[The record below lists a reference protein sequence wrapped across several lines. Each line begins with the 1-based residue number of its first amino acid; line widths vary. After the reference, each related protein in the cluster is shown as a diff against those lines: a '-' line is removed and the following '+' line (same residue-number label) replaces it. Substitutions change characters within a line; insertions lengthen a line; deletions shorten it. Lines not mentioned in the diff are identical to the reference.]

1 MTADVT
7 ALGRAPNLSAQQ
19 DDIRALVRAMTAL
32 TGLSASAL
40 ATQAGLTPST
50 LNRFLHGEVRHTLS
64 QRTLLALM
72 TATFTAL
79 DRRPVAALDT
89 TALQRLLSA
98 VPVFERAIIE
108 RAPEAARTLKEMRL
122 KAGSAPLPAAA
133 RAPEA
138 RDLPVLS
145 AASRNVEIAAGRFDA
160 APMMTQRP
168 PFLADDDRAFA
179 FLVTDAT
186 LAPRYDAGDLLYA
199 ATTQNVAPGMD
210 AVIERKS
217 GGFLV
222 GRLTETA
229 EFVLPLAPGSGAIA
243 KADIKGLYRIVGVQR
258 LGG

>member
-1 MTADVT
+1 MTADIT
-7 ALGRAPNLSAQQ
+7 AIGRTTNLAAQQ

-32 TGLSASAL
+32 TELSASAL
-40 ATQAGLTPST
+40 ATRAGLTPST
-50 LNRFLHGEVRHTLS
+50 LNRFLHGPVRHTLS

-79 DRRPVAALDT
+79 DRKPVAALDT
-89 TALQRLLSA
+89 PALQRLLAA
-98 VPVFERAIIE
+98 VPVFERAIVE
-108 RAPEAARTLKEMRL
+108 RAPEAARALKEMRL
-122 KAGSAPLPAAA
+122 KAGAAPPPAAA
-133 RAPEA
+133 RRPEA

-145 AASRNVEIAAGRFDA
+145 AATRDVEIAAGRFEA

-168 PFLADDDRAFA
+168 PFLANDERAFA

-199 ATTQNVAPGMD
+199 ATTQDVTPGLD

-222 GRLTETA
+222 GRLTEGGDA
-229 EFVLPLAPGSGAIA
+229 VKPLAAGLGKVS
-243 KADIKGLYRIVGVQR
+243 KADLKGLYRVVGVQR
-258 LGG
+258 LG